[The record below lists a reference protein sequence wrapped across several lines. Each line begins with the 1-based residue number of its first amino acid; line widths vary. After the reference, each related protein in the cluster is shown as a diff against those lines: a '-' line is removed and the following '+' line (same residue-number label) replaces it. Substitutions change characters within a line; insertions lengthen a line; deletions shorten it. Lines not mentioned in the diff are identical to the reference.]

1 MEWLI
6 VILLIFF
13 GLILIIAEIIFI
25 PGTTIVGVIGAVFL
39 IAGVVSSFSEF
50 GQQGGWLTLGITA
63 VSSGV
68 IIYYSFKANVWGR
81 FSLKSAIT
89 SKVNEGEMEG
99 LAVGLEGEAVSTLK
113 PFGKAEISNKVYEV
127 KTLGSFVE
135 NGTKVRIIQ
144 ILTNQ
149 IIVEPIQ

>member
-6 VILLIFF
+6 VVLLIFF
-13 GLILIIAEIIFI
+13 GLLLIIAEIIFI

-39 IAGVVSSFSEF
+39 IAGVAASFSEF
-50 GQQGGWLTLGITA
+50 GQQGGWITLGLTVISAAVIT
-63 VSSGV
+63 
-68 IIYYSFKANVWGR
+68 YYSFKANVWGK
-81 FSLKSAIT
+81 FSLKSSIT

-99 LAVGLEGEAVSTLK
+99 LAVGLEGLAVSTLK
-113 PFGKAEISNKVYEV
+113 PFGKAEINNKVYEV
-127 KTLGSFVE
+127 KTQGSFVE
-135 NGTKVRIIQ
+135 NGTAVKIIQ